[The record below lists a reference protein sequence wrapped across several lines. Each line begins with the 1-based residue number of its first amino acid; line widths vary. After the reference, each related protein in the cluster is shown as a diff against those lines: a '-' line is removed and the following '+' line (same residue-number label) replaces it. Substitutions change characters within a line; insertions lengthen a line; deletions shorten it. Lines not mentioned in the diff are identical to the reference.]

1 MDKEMEKISET
12 AYDAPQYKP
21 DNIVS
26 DAAPKKKKGG
36 KGKIVAL
43 ALCCF
48 IAGGAVGAGG
58 VIAFDAFSGHGRAG
72 FRGLGHA
79 GRYAG
84 QYDIR
89 NPLDDDSKDS
99 SSYKRQ
105 DTGRRDRNKDSSNSN
120 RGDQGNRGQ
129 GRTDRDG
136 KNRSSSDRQRRP
148 GNGKNPK
155 TPDNQA
161 PADNGQ
167 TPEPKTT
174 TPSESL
180 GTANG

>member
-1 MDKEMEKISET
+1 MDKEMEKIAET
-12 AYDAPQYKP
+12 SNEAPQYKP

-26 DAAPKKKKGG
+26 EVSPKKKKGG

-72 FRGLGHA
+72 LRGLGHA

-89 NPLDDDSKDS
+89 NPLDDNSNDS
-99 SSYKRQ
+99 SSDKRQ
-105 DTGRRDRNKDSSNSN
+105 KSERQDRNKDSSDSN
-120 RGDQGNRGQ
+120 RGDQSNRGQ
-129 GRTDRDG
+129 GKTDRDG
-136 KNRSSSDRQRRP
+136 KNRSSSDRKRRS
-148 GNGKNPK
+148 GNGKNSQ
-155 TPDNQA
+155 T

-174 TPSESL
+174 TPSESS